1 MGRASDDTGEGHSSG
16 QKKRGSDDK
25 SVAWAGKHEAYLRG
39 TQSLVSRQR
48 PFWKKAGKKQPRDPG
63 QDISPDPAGEAKSY
77 YCRLSCLGL
86 VTAIR

>member
-48 PFWKKAGKKQPRDPG
+48 PFWKKAGKK
-63 QDISPDPAGEAKSY
+63 
-77 YCRLSCLGL
+77 
-86 VTAIR
+86 